1 MHSFAIEGHFV
12 YVLGNELVILSVSDR
27 YRIEQ
32 ELGTEIKQIPP
43 HIDQAIYCQ

>member
-1 MHSFAIEGHFV
+1 MKFV
-12 YVLGNELVILSVSDR
+12 GAYVNDR

-43 HIDQAIYCQ
+43 QIDQAIYCQ

>member
-1 MHSFAIEGHFV
+1 MRGVMKLVGA
-12 YVLGNELVILSVSDR
+12 YVNDR

-43 HIDQAIYCQ
+43 QIDQAIYCQ